1 LAIFSTDGDFRR
13 FAKCLP
19 IVLHEFKK
27 TGESASLRPRRPSS
41 KQKK

>member
-19 IVLHEFKK
+19 IVLHEFKT
-27 TGESASLRPRRPSS
+27 TGESASLRPRRLNS

>member
-1 LAIFSTDGDFRR
+1 LAIFTTGGDFRH

-19 IVLHEFKK
+19 IVLHEFKT
-27 TGESASLRPRRPSS
+27 TGESALLRPRRPSS